1 MFASYRDPNTLQ
13 TLEKVRD
20 ASKETQIVLV
30 KMDVRKKNEIEGVRN
45 IIEDTVG
52 DKGLNLLINNAGA
65 FKWLGFPEITEE
77 DLLFHFSNN
86 AVGPVMVL
94 KGMLPLLQKSAA
106 REVTGMRISRAAVV
120 NISALLGSMT
130 ELNDQQIMISHN
142 IQAMGYRISKAAL
155 NMAMRVIA
163 NTVKDQG
170 ILVVN
175 ICPGWVKTDMG
186 SERAHLEVE
195 ESINSM
201 LKTFSLLNESHH
213 AALLDRNGKTVPF

>member
-1 MFASYRDPNTLQ
+1 MEVESVLVTGANRGIGLEFVRQLAQQPKPPRYVFASYRDPNTLQ

-94 KGMLPLLQKSAA
+94 KMNNQSFQPSCVDLHDNRRSSCPSVKYRSAFNISHGTQKSVFKW
-106 REVTGMRISRAAVV
+106 RLFI
-120 NISALLGSMT
+120 ILLVHPRT
-130 ELNDQQIMISHN
+130 PYFDNV
-142 IQAMGYRISKAAL
+142 Y
-155 NMAMRVIA
+155 
-163 NTVKDQG
+163 
-170 ILVVN
+170 
-175 ICPGWVKTDMG
+175 
-186 SERAHLEVE
+186 
-195 ESINSM
+195 
-201 LKTFSLLNESHH
+201 LKQ
-213 AALLDRNGKTVPF
+213 